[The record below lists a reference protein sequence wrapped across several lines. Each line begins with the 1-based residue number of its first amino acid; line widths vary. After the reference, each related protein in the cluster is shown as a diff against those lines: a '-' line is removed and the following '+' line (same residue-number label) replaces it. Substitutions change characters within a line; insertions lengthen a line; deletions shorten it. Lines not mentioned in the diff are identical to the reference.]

1 MRKMITYSHSLQSM
15 HDLSWPSMRGMGI
28 KNSLMSAVASILFSH
43 LDCGWSVSSILMINM
58 LYWGHAADWPGVGVV
73 FDFLDLWAFKLSWA
87 LIVLALLLTTGILA
101 KAWDCLSEVRRGGS
115 GDDATSKLVGTV
127 DPGCSETGDEGA
139 DGAAKAAAD
148 TIALWCEVRKS
159 SPALSLVLVRNLI

>member
-148 TIALWCEVRKS
+148 TIALRCEVRRS